1 MAFSMSYGAA
11 PPAAVTKT
19 AAAPA
24 PKPAAPTRARRRI
37 SPQAQAEA
45 LFSAAMAKPA
55 ETDATPESDDHKG

>member
-11 PPAAVTKT
+11 PPAAAKT
-19 AAAPA
+19 TAAPA

-45 LFSAAMAKPA
+45 LFSAALKPV
-55 ETDATPESDDHKG
+55 ETGAPKETDDHKG